1 MEKLGKKQKILLY
14 SGVITLVV
22 VLAVIVY
29 RRLKEDKG
37 YTETL
42 PADIARYNCTNTK
55 VATFPLKKG
64 SNGYQVELLQRISNT
79 ISIANFKIATDG
91 IWGNDTQK
99 AFAENFGKVSFTED
113 EYKLYIKDY
122 NENPTY

>member
-1 MEKLGKKQKILLY
+1 MEKMEKKTKILLY

-42 PADIARYNCTNTK
+42 PSDIARYNCTNTK
-55 VATFPLKKG
+55 VASFPLKKG
-64 SNGYQVELLQRISNT
+64 SNGYQVELLQRIN
-79 ISIANFKIATDG
+79 NATCTMAYQVEPDG
-91 IWGNDTQK
+91 IWGEKTEQAFLANWDTNRFSQP
-99 AFAENFGKVSFTED
+99 
-113 EYKLYIKDY
+113 EYDNYIGYY
-122 NENPTY
+122 NEYLTM

>member
-42 PADIARYNCTNTK
+42 PSDIARYNCTNTK

-64 SNGYQVELLQRISNT
+64 SNGYQVELLQRAYNSISVFST
-79 ISIANFKIATDG
+79 KIAEDG
-91 IWGNDTQK
+91 IWGSETQK
-99 AFAENFGKVSFTED
+99 AFAEAFGKTSFTEA
-113 EYKLYIKDY
+113 EYRQMLQTY
-122 NENPTY
+122 NI

>member
-1 MEKLGKKQKILLY
+1 MEKMEKKTKILLY

-42 PADIARYNCTNTK
+42 PSDIARYNCTNTK
-55 VATFPLKKG
+55 VASFPLKKG

-79 ISIANFKIATDG
+79 ISIADYKIAADG
-91 IWGNDTQK
+91 IWGNDTQR